1 MEITMK
7 RHSRD
12 ELERAIADNEKRGF
26 TVVGSI
32 HEITRGYR
40 NFKYD
45 TYRKKYDEF
54 SYTDDNTLYCVKM
67 RGEKR

>member
-7 RHSRD
+7 RHNRA
-12 ELERAIADNEKRGF
+12 ELERAIEDNIKRGF
-26 TVVGSI
+26 TVVGQI

-45 TYRKKYDEF
+45 NYRKKYDEF
-54 SYTDDNTLYCVKM
+54 SHTDDNTLYCVKM

>member
-1 MEITMK
+1 MEITMQ
-7 RHSRD
+7 RHTRE
-12 ELERAIADNEKRGF
+12 ELERAIEENTKRGF
-26 TVVGSI
+26 TQIGDIREVS
-32 HEITRGYR
+32 TGYR

-54 SYTDDNTLYCVKM
+54 SHTSDSTLFFVKM